1 MRYACVIN
9 LIIICSWRIFYVH
22 KDCMIGERKL
32 PTYNSCMQV
41 FNILSWY
48 FYKDKYRQVTPERS
62 KFMNVLD
69 VYTHLYESKWIR
81 K

>member
-1 MRYACVIN
+1 
-9 LIIICSWRIFYVH
+9 
-22 KDCMIGERKL
+22 
-32 PTYNSCMQV
+32 
-41 FNILSWY
+41 
-48 FYKDKYRQVTPERS
+48 VTPERS